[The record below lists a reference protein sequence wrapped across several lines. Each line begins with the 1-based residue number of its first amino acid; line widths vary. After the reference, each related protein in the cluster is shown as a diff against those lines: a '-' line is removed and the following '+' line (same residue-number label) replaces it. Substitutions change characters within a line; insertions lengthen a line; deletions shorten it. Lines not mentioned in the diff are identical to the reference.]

1 MKTANLELR
10 IGNESG
16 AEKHIELRIVDNPGI
31 PGKVLFSIVWEDAE
45 LRKWLSENQ
54 KAILNEELPAIAP
67 QASCIAES
75 VAHFYDKEPDPAE
88 AEFDVMH
95 AYRTKHGFR
104 FAMRGANI
112 PDIYVGS
119 FRGKHQVSV
128 MENGRQFSSFVSL
141 EGLFETSQN
150 TSGLDS

>member
-16 AEKHIELRIVDNPGI
+16 AEKHIELLVVENEGRPA
-31 PGKVLFSIVWEDAE
+31 KVLFSIVWEDTE
-45 LRKWLSENQ
+45 LREWLSENQ
-54 KAILNEELPAIAP
+54 KAILNEELPSIAP

-75 VAHFYDKEPDPAE
+75 VACFYDKEPDPAE
-88 AEFDVMH
+88 VEFDVMH

-119 FRGKHQVSV
+119 FRGNHQVSV
-128 MENGRQFSSFVSL
+128 MENGRPFWSLVSL
-141 EGLFETSQN
+141 EGLFSRIV
-150 TSGLDS
+150 